1 MLLKW
6 VGPNI
11 LGSFKDHPF
20 AVNWFTSNK
29 IAVNSDKFQAIIPD
43 KEKSDLNN
51 KQLVIDS

>member
-20 AVNWFTSNK
+20 AVSWFINNK

-43 KEKSDLNN
+43 KEKSDLTN
-51 KQLVIDS
+51 KQLVIDT